1 MQGRTRKGKNGV
13 EKREQV
19 GTVRRK
25 GEREGGRR
33 RREREREREGCTNL
47 SKRQRNRTNTT
58 STEEGGRQS
67 RQAATIERESEKLV
81 NPINQ

>member
-1 MQGRTRKGKNGV
+1 M

-33 RREREREREGCTNL
+33 RRERERRREKDALTCRSGNEIEPTQL
-47 SKRQRNRTNTT
+47 ARRRVK
-58 STEEGGRQS
+58 GGRQS